1 MYIQEQW
8 PNIDWYK
15 YLCLW
20 ERLAPDMRHVADTL
34 GVRESFLAQAVQGRI
49 PERTDSQ
56 QESHRVHRRFF
67 TTLALHDLVH
77 EVPIRHVARQYGAT
91 KGLLQTLQS
100 AAGTFAGMVTVFCN
114 RLGWTNLELLLSQFQ
129 SRLMFGVEREL
140 CDLVKVSLLNG
151 FRARVLYNAGYHTLA
166 ALASANPT
174 LVEVCLRNAVP
185 FRSYKL
191 GGGGGG
197 GADECADSASGVCNT
212 WCAKLRKG
220 MTESEASAA
229 IVSEARVIL
238 SSDLNLSQSAW
249 DRHPLQL
256 LQLSPPA
263 AGKSRGGAA
272 EGLAQ
277 FQAPCDT
284 VARGRGHR
292 KSPTAGHLRQEH
304 PCKKPKSP
312 LSVHQ
317 EPASSNAVGF
327 VCGHEHSPLSPISTT
342 IAPHSSFAPPSEA
355 PTGSNG
361 VIETPSQNAFLESHI
376 PPHSVPKCQ
385 SNVVGKPS
393 LELSP
398 ICMLGFGDQSAIN
411 AVVMSDIP
419 EARELSFGEHCSNKG
434 SLSMESIPCTI
445 PDSLSC
451 SADVSMSF
459 SFHTLAMID
468 AVCDAAKPSVT
479 CSPDGTSSR
488 VGGGAEASLCRAN
501 KQLSLSNCISQ
512 AMDEYFPNDS
522 CCPLTDTS
530 LPEQLNPSNSSEH
543 IPETPSHFHVSGL
556 KELSSLCS
564 SQLSQSGVTLINVTS
579 NRALFDTFVS
589 ECLEQK
595 VVAFSVAYTSIDQS
609 DGIGSVVVKPN
620 SSSGVPILPLRNE
633 QVMGVAFCWG
643 DTDVYFISLS
653 QPGPEPA
660 STDSISLADR
670 VDAITKLFESSGSSW
685 EKLIAYDMKRHAKY
699 LALSCGVFPRGQTQ
713 DPLVADWILN
723 PDAKE
728 KTIHRMV
735 LQYLADQPL
744 LSECEEQ
751 EEMPLSSLATNGSD
765 PEMQASAEC
774 ILAHMLAT
782 KLQVLLEAEGLYE
795 SYLKLE
801 MPSLLILA
809 KTELNGIGFSPD
821 ECTRQRDILQ
831 RRVSELEREAY
842 TLAGHTFSLTSPEDV
857 ASVLFL
863 ELKLPSGTD
872 LASSSS
878 SSKQRTLGAA
888 TRRATRKRVQHLSTA
903 KDVLEKIRTL
913 HPLPGVV
920 LEWRRISATMSK
932 TVYPLFKDAIAH
944 EELECFRIHAT
955 AQIHTATGRV
965 SVSDP
970 SLQMVPKEFDIGPP
984 KPGSSANLLSDS
996 QYLEVRDSDR
1006 QDDSTTET
1014 VPSSVCMRS
1023 VFTPFPG
1030 GVFLSAD
1037 YSQLELRVLAHMSG
1051 DAKLRQFLNG
1061 EGDAFRMITGEWLGL
1076 PPSAVSD
1083 KQRQDTKQLCYGIL
1097 YGIGPKALGEQ
1108 MGMTDNEASMFMET
1122 FRSKY
1127 PTMKR
1132 FISRTIQGCR
1142 DVGYVTTL
1150 LGRKRFL
1157 PGIHSSNIH
1166 ARSQAERQAVNSTIQ
1181 GSAADLVKTAM
1192 VNVDREVGARYG
1204 VPATCLLPV
1213 GVVRGVV
1220 DPPQCRHAAYLVLQ
1234 LHDELLYEVL
1244 EQDLQEVAGIVRHEM
1259 ENALQLSVRF
1269 PVKVKAGYS
1278 WGKLEPL
1285 SF

>member
-1 MYIQEQW
+1 
-8 PNIDWYK
+8 
-15 YLCLW
+15 
-20 ERLAPDMRHVADTL
+20 MRHVADTL

-77 EVPIRHVARQYGAT
+77 EVPIRHVARQYSAT

-191 GGGGGG
+191 GGGG
-197 GADECADSASGVCNT
+197 ADECADSASRVCNT

-220 MTESEASAA
+220 MTESEASTA
-229 IVSEARVIL
+229 IVSEARAIL
-238 SSDLNLSQSAW
+238 SSELNLAQSAW
-249 DRHPLQL
+249 DRHPLR
-256 LQLSPPA
+256 LSPVG
-263 AGKSRGGAA
+263 GKSKGVTIGGPPA
-272 EGLAQ
+272 E
-277 FQAPCDT
+277 FRAPCDT
-284 VARGRGHR
+284 VTLGRGHR

-312 LSVHQ
+312 LSSAHQ
-317 EPASSNAVGF
+317 ELASSNAAGF
-327 VCGHEHSPLSPISTT
+327 ASGREQDPLSPISTT
-342 IAPHSSFAPPSEA
+342 VAPHSSFAPPLGV

-361 VIETPSQNAFLESHI
+361 VIEKPSQDAILESHLDL
-376 PPHSVPKCQ
+376 PPRSVPPKSQ
-385 SNVVGKPS
+385 SNGKVPS

-398 ICMLGFGDQSAIN
+398 IGIFGDQSAIN
-411 AVVMSDIP
+411 AVMSTSDIP
-419 EARELSFGEHCSNKG
+419 EARELSFGEHCSSNKG
-434 SLSMESIPCTI
+434 SLSLESIPCTI

-468 AVCDAAKPSVT
+468 AVCDDAAKQAVP
-479 CSPDGTSSR
+479 CSPDGTGGR
-488 VGGGAEASLCRAN
+488 VGGRGAETNFCHAD

-512 AMDEYFPNDS
+512 AMDEYFPDDS
-522 CCPLTDTS
+522 CRSLIQTEQEIQLSPL
-530 LPEQLNPSNSSEH
+530 NSSKH
-543 IPETPSHFHVSGL
+543 IPETPSRFHVSGL

-579 NRALFDTFVS
+579 NRVLFDTFVS

-595 VVAFSVAYTSIDQS
+595 AVAFSVAHTSIDQS

-643 DTDVYFISLS
+643 DTDVYFVSLS

-660 STDSISLADR
+660 SADSISLADR
-670 VDAITKLFESSGSSW
+670 IDAITKLFESSGSSW
-685 EKLIAYDMKRHAKY
+685 EKLIAYDMKKHVKY
-699 LALSCGVFPRGQTQ
+699 LALSCGVLPRGHAH

-774 ILAHMLAT
+774 ILAHMLAMR
-782 KLQVLLEAEGLYE
+782 LQALLEAEDLYE

-801 MPSLLILA
+801 MPSLLVLA

-821 ECTRQRDILQ
+821 ECAMQRDILQ

-842 TLAGHTFSLTSPEDV
+842 SLAGHTFSLTSPDDV

-872 LASSSS
+872 PTAP
-878 SSKQRTLGAA
+878 SKQRTLGAA
-888 TRRATRKRVQHLSTA
+888 TRRTTRKRVQHLSTA

-913 HPLPGVV
+913 HPLPGIV

-932 TVYPLFKDAIAH
+932 TVYPLFKEAIAH

-965 SVSDP
+965 SVSEP
-970 SLQMVPKEFDIGPP
+970 SLQMVPKEFDIGH
-984 KPGSSANLLSDS
+984 KSGSSADPPSLLTDS
-996 QYLEVRDSDR
+996 QYLEACDSDR
-1006 QDDSTTET
+1006 RDDNTTET
-1014 VPSSVCMRS
+1014 MPSSVCMRS

-1051 DAKLRQFLNG
+1051 DAKLKEFLNG
-1061 EGDAFRMITGEWLGL
+1061 EGDAFRMIAGEWLGMS
-1076 PPSAVSD
+1076 PSAVSD

-1097 YGIGPKALGEQ
+1097 YGIGSKALGEQ
-1108 MGMTDNEASMFMET
+1108 MGISDNEASMFMET

-1132 FISRTIQGCR
+1132 FLSKTVQGCR

-1157 PGIHSSNIH
+1157 PGIHSSNVH

-1204 VPATCLLPV
+1204 VPSTCLLPGGV
-1213 GVVRGVV
+1213 GGVVVV

-1269 PVKVKAGYS
+1269 PVKVKTGYS

-1285 SF
+1285 ELNF